1 MKKHWSARPLY
12 VVVCSICKS
21 VSLPTSTSN
30 RLQSSAAITNQNQPI
45 SAQDNRKNH
54 QRNERCA
61 RRNDRKWRLTRR
73 KSTRIKKGRAWYK
86 ITTKTS
92 WRRQE
97 VMTEVAHARYPPY
110 TPTSDNVPPN
120 APKQQVRL
128 FGGWSGHQIQQYK
141 RTYGHS
147 QQANNS
153 GGLQKSS

>member
-1 MKKHWSARPLY
+1 MSLSVLSVIQSVFQPVHQTNSNHLQQLPTRISQSARRTTART
-12 VVVCSICKS
+12 I
-21 VSLPTSTSN
+21 N
-30 RLQSSAAITNQNQPI
+30 EMSAAQAAVT
-45 SAQDNRKNH
+45 A
-54 QRNERCA
+54 
-61 RRNDRKWRLTRR
+61 NDATWRSKMR
-73 KSTRIKKGRAWYK
+73 KSNWIKKGRVWYK
-86 ITTKTS
+86 ITTKTTYRKQIS
-92 WRRQE
+92 
-97 VMTEVAHARYPPY
+97 MTEVAHARYPPY

>member
-1 MKKHWSARPLY
+1 MSLSVLSVIQSVFQPVHHTDSNHLQQLPTRISQSARKTTART
-12 VVVCSICKS
+12 I
-21 VSLPTSTSN
+21 N
-30 RLQSSAAITNQNQPI
+30 EMSAA
-45 SAQDNRKNH
+45 QD
-54 QRNERCA
+54 A
-61 RRNDRKWRLTRR
+61 MTANDGWREE

-147 QQANNS
+147 QTSEQLRWTSEINLKEN
-153 GGLQKSS
+153 G